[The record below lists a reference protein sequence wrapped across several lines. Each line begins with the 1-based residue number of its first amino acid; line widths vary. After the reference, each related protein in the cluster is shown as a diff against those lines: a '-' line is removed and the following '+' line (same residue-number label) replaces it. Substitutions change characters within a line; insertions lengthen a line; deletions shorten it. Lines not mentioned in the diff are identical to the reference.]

1 MERTLSVATAP
12 RTATFQMRINPEV
25 KNFYDFTLD
34 DFKLIDYQYHEFKE
48 KIPVAI

>member
-1 MERTLSVATAP
+1 MDTVKRIIDLEPYAAP
-12 RTATFQMRINPEV
+12 KLWINPEV